1 MTVCSKYFLHF
12 IINRYSRYTI
22 SEERLMG
29 WPCLSVHI
37 ITVPLL
43 DLIVARKWV
52 PLLEKVFFRSS
63 GIQEL
68 LLLCNK
74 EPIITV
80 QKKDLRVLL
89 EDIVDQQ

>member
-1 MTVCSKYFLHF
+1 
-12 IINRYSRYTI
+12 
-22 SEERLMG
+22 MG
-29 WPCLSVHI
+29 S
-37 ITVPLL
+37 
-43 DLIVARKWV
+43 IVGKS
-52 PLLEKVFFRSS
+52 FFRSS